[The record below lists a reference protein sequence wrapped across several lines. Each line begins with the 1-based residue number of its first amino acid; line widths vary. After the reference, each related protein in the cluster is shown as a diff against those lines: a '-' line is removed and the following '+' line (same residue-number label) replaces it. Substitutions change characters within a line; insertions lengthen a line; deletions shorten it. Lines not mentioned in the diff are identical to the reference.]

1 METPG
6 PNANPQN
13 TPQAQAAGNDSI
25 SFKKKWLVWLAIIAI
40 LVFVLF
46 FWHPFKSTPNFAE
59 PKAKEPTY
67 KRDEPSKPQIF
78 QSDYEEKIRD
88 LINEGKTVGEI
99 SNETGVSRKEIRR
112 IKKEMGKGDS
122 DN

>member
-1 METPG
+1 MQTPE
-6 PNANPQN
+6 QN
-13 TPQAQAAGNDSI
+13 TNPTPQGPVTKSDDTVR
-25 SFKKKWLVWLAIIAI
+25 FKKSRLIWLGALTLIGF
-40 LVFVLF
+40 LLF
-46 FWHPFKSTPNFAE
+46 FWHPFRSTPNFPE
-59 PKAKEPTY
+59 PKEKTPTY
-67 KRDEPSKPQIF
+67 KRDEPARPQIF

-88 LINEGKTVGEI
+88 LINDGKTVGEI